1 MAKIPVADIRNVAF
15 GGHGAAGK
23 TALLDKILSMTGT
36 VTRPAS
42 VDDGTSIC
50 DFDEEEKVHHHSV
63 EAHVVHFN
71 HDGKRFYA
79 IDTPGYP
86 DFVGQTIGAVHAV
99 DTVVVEINAQSGIG
113 VTTRRVFNEAGKA
126 GLGRFIAINKMD
138 ADNID
143 FARLVKNIQ
152 DMFGKSC
159 QLLNVPLGQG
169 ADFRGV
175 ASTLKVPADT
185 QGALVDP
192 NEIHTSLIESIIE
205 VDEDVMT
212 RYFDGVEP
220 SDEEL
225 ARLIVHAVAGGTLI
239 PIVCCSA
246 KTGVGVK
253 ELLDA
258 LVFCGLPPNA
268 VHRTAVAADGKTVE
282 VAADPDGPLVAQ
294 IFKTRI
300 DPFVQKLSFIRIYSG
315 TLKSNETVQAEGI
328 RKGVKLGQLFEI
340 QADKTEPVDSAS
352 AGQIVAVTKMEDF
365 KTGMSLGDLLL
376 PHIHFPAPMVG
387 LAITSK
393 GRGDEAKIATALRK
407 VELEDPTFRLHADP
421 QTKEMVAYG
430 MSELHLQL
438 LRERLKRRDKAE
450 VETKEPKIPYRET
463 IQANAEGSYR
473 HKKQSGGRGQFGEV
487 HIRMFP
493 LPKDVNIEEFCTKAR
508 FPSMKEYH
516 YDAGE
521 QLRVGQLG
529 RGRHDSQQ
537 LPARHRERIQG
548 AHGARRD
555 RRLQG
560 AERRRGGPLRQVSR
574 RRQLGT
580 GLQDGR
586 FDGLPQRLPAGQAG
600 PPGADR
606 EDRDHGAQQQGGR
619 HHQRHVGPPRPR
631 AADGLGRRR
640 PANRRGRSAA
650 GRSHDLR
657 PRPLQHHRRPGQL
670 HAGIQPP
677 RHRARQRAAGD
688 HRQGAVEGRGRGV
701 GIR

>member
-36 VTRPAS
+36 VTRPANI
-42 VDDGTSIC
+42 DDGTSIC
-50 DFDEEEKVHHHSV
+50 DFDEEEKIHHHSV

-86 DFVGQTIGAVHAV
+86 DFIGQTIGAVHAV
-99 DTVVVEINAQSGIG
+99 DTVVIEINAQTGIG
-113 VTTRRVFNEAGKA
+113 VTTRRVFNEAGKS

-138 ADNID
+138 TDNIE
-143 FARLVKNIQ
+143 FTTLVKNIQ
-152 DMFGKSC
+152 EMFGKRC
-159 QLLNVPLGQG
+159 QLLNVPLGRG
-169 ADFRGV
+169 PEFRGV
-175 ASTLKVPADT
+175 ASTLHVPADVS
-185 QGALVDP
+185 GALVDP

-205 VDEDVMT
+205 VDEEVMG

-220 SDEEL
+220 TDAEI

-253 ELLDA
+253 ELLDS
-258 LVFCGLPPNA
+258 LVYCGLPPSQ
-268 VHRTAVAADGKTVE
+268 VHHTAVTADEKVVDVT
-282 VAADPDGPLVAQ
+282 ADPDGPLVAQ

-315 TLKSNETVQAEGI
+315 TLKSNDTVHAEGL

-352 AGQIVAVTKMEDF
+352 AGQIVAVTKMEDL

-376 PHIHFPAPMVG
+376 PHIQFPVPMVG
-387 LAITSK
+387 LAMSSK
-393 GRGDEAKIATALRK
+393 GRGDEAKIATALHK
-407 VELEDPTFRLHADP
+407 VELEDPTFHIHADA

-450 VETKEPKIPYRET
+450 IETKEPKIPYRET

-493 LPKDVNIEEFCTKAR
+493 FPKDTDPEEFCTKAR
-508 FPSMKEYH
+508 FPSMKDHHLDKDYNF
-516 YDAGE
+516 
-521 QLRVGQLG
+521 LWVNSVVGG
-529 RGRHDSQQ
+529 TIPSNF
-537 LPARHRERIQG
+537 LPAIEKGFKER
-548 AHGARRD
+548 
-555 RRLQG
+555 L
-560 AERRRGGPLRQVSR
+560 ERGVVAGYKVHNVGVEVHFGKYHDVDSSEQAFKTAGSMAFRNVFQQAKP
-574 RRQLGT
+574 
-580 GLQDGR
+580 GL
-586 FDGLPQRLPAGQAG
+586 LEPIVKIEITV
-600 PPGADR
+600 PGSK
-606 EDRDHGAQQQGGR
+606 
-619 HHQRHVGPPRPR
+619 VG
-631 AADGLGRRR
+631 DITSDMSG
-640 PANRRGRSAA
+640 RRGRVLRMDSAGGDLQTVIA
-650 GRSHDLR
+650 EVPLAEVTTYARALSSITGGQGSYSLEYSHHDIV
-657 PRPLQHHRRPGQL
+657 PGNVQQEII
-670 HAGIQPP
+670 AKAQMK
-677 RHRARQRAAGD
+677 
-688 HRQGAVEGRGRGV
+688 EEEEE
-701 GIR
+701 

>member
-36 VTRPAS
+36 ITRPAS
-42 VDDGTSIC
+42 VDEGTSIC

-86 DFVGQTIGAVHAV
+86 DFIGQTIGAVHAV
-99 DTVVVEINAQSGIG
+99 DTVVIEINAQSGIG
-113 VTTRRVFNEAGKA
+113 VTTRRVFSEAGKA

-138 ADNID
+138 TDNLD
-143 FARLVKNIQ
+143 FPKLLKNIQ
-152 DMFGKSC
+152 DMFGKAC

-169 ADFRGV
+169 SEFRGV
-175 ASTLKVPADT
+175 ASTLKVPDDT

-192 NEIHTSLIESIIE
+192 NDIHTSLIESIIE
-205 VDEDVMT
+205 IDEDVMT

-225 ARLIVHAVAGGTLI
+225 ARLIVQAVAGGTLI

-258 LVFCGLPPNA
+258 LVFCGLPPSA
-268 VHRTAVAADGKTVE
+268 VHRTAVTADEKTIE
-282 VAADPDGPLVAQ
+282 ITADPGGPLVAQ

-340 QADKTEPVDSAS
+340 QADKTEAVDSAS
-352 AGQIVAVTKMEDF
+352 AGQIVAVTKMDDF
-365 KTGMSLGDLLL
+365 KTNMSLGDLLL

-387 LAITSK
+387 MAITSK
-393 GRGDEAKIATALRK
+393 GRGDEAKISTSLRK
-407 VELEDPTFRLHADP
+407 IEFEDLTFRLHADP

-438 LRERLKRRDKAE
+438 LRERLKRRDKVE
-450 VETKEPKIPYRET
+450 VDTKEPKVPYRET

-508 FPSMKEYH
+508 FPSMKDYH
-516 YDAGE
+516 YDAE
-521 QLRVGQLG
+521 SNFVWVNSVVGG
-529 RGRHDSQQ
+529 TIPSNF
-537 LPARHRERIQG
+537 LPAIEKGFKERM
-548 AHGARRD
+548 
-555 RRLQG
+555 
-560 AERRRGGPLRQVSR
+560 ERGVIAGYKVQNVGVEVHFGKYHDVDSSEQAFKTAGSMAFRNVFQQAKP
-574 RRQLGT
+574 
-580 GLQDGR
+580 GL
-586 FDGLPQRLPAGQAG
+586 LEPIVKIEITVPSSK
-600 PPGADR
+600 
-606 EDRDHGAQQQGGR
+606 
-619 HHQRHVGPPRPR
+619 VG
-631 AADGLGRRR
+631 DITSDMSG
-640 PANRRGRSAA
+640 RRGRVLRMDSAGGDLQTVVA
-650 GRSHDLR
+650 EVPLAEVMTYARGLSSITGGQGSYTLEYSHHDIV
-657 PRPLQHHRRPGQL
+657 PGNVQQEIIAKAQL
-670 HAGIQPP
+670 K
-677 RHRARQRAAGD
+677 
-688 HRQGAVEGRGRGV
+688 EEEEE
-701 GIR
+701 